1 MTISNGY
8 CSLDEAKREAA
19 IESLDILDDDVLE
32 RCIEDA
38 SRAIDNHCAKQ
49 FYAASASHSFDCPT
63 DGDRVLWL
71 GDPWLSVSAV
81 TNGDGTAVAA
91 SSYNLW
97 PLNGPNKVA
106 IRLKDSAS
114 VSWQATSAGDYMG
127 AITVAG
133 STGYVNRSA
142 TDAKSVQIVSNT
154 KRAVII
160 TALAYYRK
168 RFGVGAEAVQVTAAG
183 VVLSPQGLPRD
194 AAELLEGYMQ
204 WA

>member
-1 MTISNGY
+1 MTITNGY
-8 CSLDEAKREAA
+8 CTLDEAKREAA

-38 SRAIDNHCAKQ
+38 SRAVDNHCAKQ
-49 FYAASASHSFDCPT
+49 FYAASATYSYSCPT

-71 GDPWLSVSAV
+71 NEPWLSVSSI
-81 TNGDGTAVAA
+81 TNGDATSVAA

-97 PLNGPNKVA
+97 PLNAVSKVA
-106 IRLKDSAS
+106 VRLKDSAS
-114 VSWQATSAGDYMG
+114 ISWQPTSTGDYVG
-127 AITVAG
+127 AIAISG
-133 STGYVNRSA
+133 STGYVNRGAS
-142 TDAKSVQIVSNT
+142 DAKSTQIISNT
-154 KRAVII
+154 KRATII

-204 WA
+204 